1 MSKHLYQVYDKV
13 SQTVIGPILVEPHA
27 APAIRQFHDALS
39 APGSMLGSH
48 PEDFD
53 LLELG
58 EVKENGLILPVL
70 GESPI
75 TVATGAAWAAAKEKS
90 NG

>member
-1 MSKHLYQVYDKV
+1 MSKHLYQVFDKCSGCV
-13 SQTVIGPILVEPHA
+13 VGPILAEPHA
-27 APAIRQFHDALS
+27 APAIRQFHDALAS
-39 APGSMLGSH
+39 PGSVLGSH

-58 EVKENGLILPVL
+58 EINDKGLILPVL
-70 GESPI
+70 GDSPLI
-75 TVATGAAWAAAKEKS
+75 VATGAAWAAAKEKN